1 MLSTAFDLIVTCSL
15 AVPLG
20 PGRPRVVQ
28 VVVPVAG
35 FSFIEDEPAG

>member
-15 AVPLG
+15 AVLLG
-20 PGRPRVVQ
+20 PGRLRVVQ

-35 FSFIEDEPAG
+35 FSFIEDGPAG

>member
-1 MLSTAFDLIVTCSL
+1 MLSTAFDLMLIRRL
-15 AVPLG
+15 AVLVG
-20 PGRPRVVQ
+20 PGQRRVVR